1 MCRVVYVHVYTV
13 MYTVDALTAIQ
24 SSLIML
30 PLSVLLAMAFRNIQP
45 RPAEQ
50 RLIKDLL
57 VYDEDD
63 AYVELV
69 HTYKERKTDIDKD
82 TYKSLSVDSL
92 AVQTKTAIDA
102 EIDDDDDD
110 KESSSSSLSSFSSTS
125 SSAETDDRP
134 TEDEF
139 VTPNE
144 GTLNNVVENRCHFIF
159 DLSLAFLVDFCN
171 FCTTTNGNE
180 YSTITCNFLT

>member
-1 MCRVVYVHVYTV
+1 

-110 KESSSSSLSSFSSTS
+110 KESSSSSSSSSSSTS

-139 VTPNE
+139 VTPYE
-144 GTLNNVVENRCHFIF
+144 GTLYSVVENRCHFIF
-159 DLSLAFLVDFCN
+159 DLSIAFLVDFFVIFAPLQTGMN
-171 FCTTTNGNE
+171 TPQSHVIFLLNGLMT
-180 YSTITCNFLT
+180 S